1 MALLILILLFLLG
14 FCVNIVLIG
23 LYIYGVVLGFRKKW
37 YMGLAALM
45 FSPFGVS
52 LGMAKYFFKTDLL
65 NKE

>member
-1 MALLILILLFLLG
+1 
-14 FCVNIVLIG
+14 LIG

-45 FSPFGVS
+45 FSPFGVT
-52 LGMAKYFFKTDLL
+52 LGIAKYFFKTDLL